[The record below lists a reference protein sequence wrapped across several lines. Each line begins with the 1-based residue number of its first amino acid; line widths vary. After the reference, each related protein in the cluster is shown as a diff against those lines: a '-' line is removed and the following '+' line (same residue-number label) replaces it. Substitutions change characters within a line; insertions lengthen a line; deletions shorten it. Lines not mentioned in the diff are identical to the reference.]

1 MSVPQRLP
9 GASTPDV
16 VIFTACSVN
25 YLGKAAAMCRSA
37 ADHHPD
43 VDLVILVVD
52 TKRPVTIADPRIQL
66 LWAEDVGFP
75 DYLQCAFKYNII
87 ELNTALKPF
96 VAMHLLRTY
105 SKVIFLDPDV
115 CVFGP
120 LGSSIRALDQHSA
133 VFTPIAVTPYLGD
146 GRPDDVDLL
155 RFGSNC
161 LGYFAVNRSPD
172 ARMLLQWWHEQCRD
186 KCFYE
191 PQIGLAVDQKW
202 IDLAPSF
209 FDGTFILKDLGL
221 NVAFWNLHERTISR
235 SPAGWMI
242 NGEHPL
248 GFVHFSSFSEA
259 DRQVIADKQT
269 RHAAGSRP
277 DFVEAA
283 DVYREYL
290 KASKALVEVSDAD
303 YGYSKFDNGVAISPT
318 LRRFYALRKDEKFG
332 AEPNPFDS
340 NGPVYAFAEKNRLL
354 SHKAAA
360 LSHLHFRAAASHSRE
375 RRAVAFFFRLLLR
388 LLGPDRYFLLLR
400 YLAHYSSI
408 FNQTDLLK

>member
-1 MSVPQRLP
+1 MNVPQNLP
-9 GASTPDV
+9 GAQTNDV

-25 YLGKAAAMCRSA
+25 YLGKAVAMCRSA
-37 ADHHPD
+37 ADHNPS

-52 TKRPVTIADPRIQL
+52 TKRPVTISDRRIEL

-96 VAMHLLRTY
+96 VASVLLRTY

-115 CVFGP
+115 CVFGS
-120 LGSSIRALDQHSA
+120 LGSSILSLDQHSA
-133 VFTPIAVTPYLGD
+133 VFTPIAVTPYVGE
-146 GRPDDVDLL
+146 GRPNDVDLL

-161 LGYFAVNRSPD
+161 LGFFGVNRSPD
-172 ARMLLQWWHEQCRD
+172 ARMLLLWWHDQCRS

-209 FDGTFILKDLGL
+209 FDGTHILKDLGL

-242 NGEHPL
+242 NGDHPL
-248 GFVHFSSFSEA
+248 GFVHFSSFSEG

-283 DVYREYL
+283 DVYRGYL
-290 KASKALVEVSDAD
+290 EASRAVVEVSNVD

-318 LRRFYALRKDEKFG
+318 LRRFYALHKDERFG
-332 AEPNPFDS
+332 EEPNPFDS
-340 NGPVYAFAEKNRLL
+340 NSPVYFFAKKNRLL
-354 SHKAAA
+354 SHKPAA
-360 LSHLHFRAAASHSRE
+360 LTHLHFRAAASHSRE
-375 RRAVAFFFRLLLR
+375 RRAIAFFFRLLLR
-388 LLGPDRYFLLLR
+388 ILGPDRYFLLLR

-408 FNQTDLLK
+408 FNQTDLIK